1 MIPNLFWVDKISPKC
16 EEKFGSVTLTKA
28 FFEVFGKKT
37 PQPRRSQG
45 FELGS
50 PDL

>member
-1 MIPNLFWVDKISPKC
+1 MILNIFWVDKISPKC
-16 EEKFGSVTLTKA
+16 EEKIGTVTLTKA
-28 FFEVFGKKT
+28 FLKFLEKKLLN
-37 PQPRRSQG
+37 QESQG